1 MDESSDTLAESKLTP
16 EDLAVLQA
24 FKEMEDLEVPP
35 GLADAGSG
43 TTSAAGTDSDDE
55 AAWVDEA
62 MHTESLLEQFSP
74 SSSSEDSDLLDDM
87 LVLFATEAD
96 EDITIMRQA
105 LEKLEQE
112 SSLDAP
118 AFVTLQ
124 HAAHKLKGTA
134 GAVGCNSMST
144 IAYYIE
150 MLVGLVQSKA
160 VVQMIG
166 LMALV
171 QAVRALETTLQSV
184 VNQGQE
190 SGTPLTELEAEY
202 EALNEFGSA
211 YRPPSDSLTALA
223 ANYEGEAD
231 ATARTTS
238 PLREEIAHL
247 YLTSR
252 PAPEVFSPLPSVHV
266 DVHRLEQLVLH
277 SEQLA
282 EQHAQLENIRHEID
296 VALQELHAS
305 QARLRHLE
313 MLLSINTFAAR
324 DADERSARSAVQRST
339 SSLIARILDEAA
351 QRSGHLPPY
360 QSKSQALLMKAR
372 QAREQMV
379 WDELEVDRYSA
390 NDELIRAFGEAIA
403 DVSTASSQLRQA
415 FAQFNR
421 ALNKHMDLAGS
432 VRSDTLLLR
441 SAPLG
446 TLLPRIQ
453 RAIKMSAHA
462 QQRQVQFEFKGETTE
477 IDQDIL
483 EALARPLLQ
492 LVRYCVVDSLES
504 SQEPSGEVEHP
515 QGPSLH
521 YYHRVWLYAYAV
533 GNEVTIELGFS
544 LNVRSGALD
553 LVRRSIAQLH
563 GSIIARPNSVGGVSF
578 YLNLPRS
585 QGAVQGLCVRAGS
598 EHVVVPLSQ
607 VQRID
612 YGAREKYDSLC
623 ILSELLGFPG
633 DQSASEDRRPV
644 LILQPGAVYAAVQV
658 DDIQENVELVVKPLA
673 KPLCRPGI
681 AGAAIDGLGNVL
693 LILDLP
699 RLMLHSLERQHIPES
714 AASLSSRRE
723 VRPQYVAQSAPA
735 ILIADDSVYI
745 RQSLQQM
752 LSRAGYQ
759 VMLARDGMEAWE
771 QLLAH
776 TPDILLLDIE
786 MPNLNGYDLL
796 AMIRTSPQFSNLKII
811 MLTARTSEKH
821 QQSAF
826 DLGAQAYLS
835 KPCSQDVLLEAL
847 NSLASAK

>member
-1 MDESSDTLAESKLTP
+1 MDEPSDTLAESELTP
-16 EDLAVLQA
+16 EDLAVLRA
-24 FKEMEDLEVPP
+24 FKEMEDLEAPP
-35 GLADAGSG
+35 TLAQAASG
-43 TTSAAGTDSDDE
+43 TTGAAYAGPDDG
-55 AAWVDEA
+55 AV
-62 MHTESLLEQFSP
+62 HTESLESLVEQFFVP
-74 SSSSEDSDLLDDM
+74 ASSEDSNLLDDM

-105 LEKLEQE
+105 LEQLEQE

-118 AFVTLQ
+118 AFVVLQ
-124 HAAHKLKGTA
+124 RAAHKLKGTA

-150 MLVGLVQSKA
+150 MLVGLIQSKA
-160 VVQMIG
+160 VAQMIG

-171 QAVRALETTLQSV
+171 QAVRALEMTLQSV
-184 VNQGQE
+184 INDGQE
-190 SGTPLTELEAEY
+190 SSTPLTELEAEY

-211 YRPPSDSLTALA
+211 YRPATDSLTALVS
-223 ANYEGEAD
+223 NYEGEAD
-231 ATARTTS
+231 AARTTS
-238 PLREEIAHL
+238 PLKEEIAHL
-247 YLTSR
+247 HLASG

-282 EQHAQLENIRHEID
+282 EQHAQLENTRCEID
-296 VALQELHAS
+296 TALQELHAA

-313 MLLSINTFAAR
+313 MLLSINTFETG
-324 DADERSARSAVQRST
+324 DADERSARSLASRPT
-339 SSLIARILDEAA
+339 SSLIARIFDEAA
-351 QRSGHLPPY
+351 QRTGHLPPSK
-360 QSKSQALLMKAR
+360 SKSQALLIKVQ
-372 QAREQMV
+372 QAREQQA

-390 NDELIRAFGEAIA
+390 NDELVRAFGEAIA
-403 DVSTASSQLRQA
+403 DVSTASSQLRLA
-415 FAQFNR
+415 FDQFNR

-446 TLLPRIQ
+446 TLLPRVQ
-453 RAIKMSAHA
+453 RAIKMSADA
-462 QQRQVQFEFKGETTE
+462 QQRQVQFEFKGETTQ

-492 LVRYCVVDSLES
+492 LVRYCVIDSLEGL
-504 SQEPSGEVEHP
+504 QEPSGMP
-515 QGPSLH
+515 ARSQGTLLQ

-544 LNVRSGALD
+544 MNVRSGAAD
-553 LVRRSIAQLH
+553 LVRRPIAQLH
-563 GSIIARPNSVGGVSF
+563 GSIVAQPNSVGGSSF

-585 QGAVQGLCVRAGS
+585 QGAVQGLSVRAGS

-623 ILSELLGFPG
+623 VLSTLLGFPG
-633 DQSASEDRRPV
+633 DQPAVEDRRPV
-644 LILQPGAVYAAVQV
+644 LILQPGAAYAAVQV
-658 DDIQENVELVVKPLA
+658 DDIQENIELVVKPLA

-693 LILDLP
+693 LIVDLP
-699 RLMLHSLERQHIPES
+699 RLMLHSLERRHIPES
-714 AASLSSRRE
+714 AALLSSRHE
-723 VRPQYVAQSAPA
+723 VQPQSAPA
-735 ILIADDSVYI
+735 VLIADDSVYI

-752 LSRAGYQ
+752 LSRSGYQ
-759 VMLARDGMEAWE
+759 VTLARDGMEAWE

-796 AMIRTSPQFSNLKII
+796 AMIRTSPQLSSLKIV

-821 QQSAF
+821 QRSARE
-826 DLGAQAYLS
+826 LGAQAYLT
-835 KPCSQDVLLEAL
+835 KPCSQDVLLATL
-847 NSLASAK
+847 NSLASAEDHSL